1 MTSNNHKAA
10 QTLLEKWISAI
21 NAYDLQGV
29 TNLYATDALFFGTSS
44 QVLLT
49 KAAEI
54 EKYFEQAFTNLRP
67 LTASIGEYT
76 VTEIAESV
84 LAISGFDHWSVTQA
98 GKTVIANG
106 RLSFVI
112 KKVRDEWKIIN
123 FHRSAM
129 PD

>member
-29 TNLYATDALFFGTSS
+29 TGLYAADALFFGTSS
-44 QVLLT
+44 QVLLS

-54 EKYFEQAFTNLRP
+54 EKYFAQAFTSLRP
-67 LTASIGEYT
+67 LTASIGTYT

-98 GKTVIANG
+98 EKNVIANG

-112 KKVRDEWKIIN
+112 KEIGDEWKIIN
-123 FHRSAM
+123 FHRSVM
-129 PD
+129 PS